1 MSPCPD
7 LEDLDAETITVKVT
21 REEYP
26 LLFEHLRT
34 ITKGKRRANR
44 LRALAVKGLEVETA
58 ASSATPVRLPAA
70 QVARRTPN
78 DHDAAAAAQMFAT
91 DWDDN

>member
-1 MSPCPD
+1 VSPRPD

-26 LLFEHLRT
+26 LLFDHLRT

-44 LRALAVKGLEVETA
+44 LRALALRGLEVETA
-58 ASSATPVRLPAA
+58 ASSATPFRLSAA
-70 QVARRTPN
+70 QVACGKPN
-78 DHDAAAAAQMFAT
+78 DHDATAAAQMFAT